1 MVAMETDGANCLAA
15 ARRAGHSVTLP
26 AITSIATSL
35 GALRVADALLEYCL
49 EKVNHLLIKIKKI
62 KKLRYSLKARSSDI
76 QGGDR
81 RGSCDKLC
89 QVC

>member
-49 EKVNHLLIKIKKI
+49 EKVNHLLIKIKKN
-62 KKLRYSLKARSSDI
+62 KKITLFFKSQI
-76 QGGDR
+76 E
-81 RGSCDKLC
+81 
-89 QVC
+89 